1 MRKVTVK
8 ARRKIGVNIDMTP
21 MVDVMMLLLIFFMMS
36 TTFLVAHPGFT
47 ITPPQATSGTPQ
59 PPEHITVLVNREGQI
74 ALGDKL
80 ISIGDLAATVA
91 AKAHNSP
98 LIFIKADKHSQ
109 HGKVVEVIDAV
120 KRAGAGKISL
130 AVEPKG

>member
-1 MRKVTVK
+1 MRT
-8 ARRKIGVNIDMTP
+8 RRSSNHLPVHVDMTP

-36 TTFLVAHPGFT
+36 TTFLVAHPGFN
-47 ITPPQATSGTPQ
+47 ITPPQASSGTPQ

-80 ISIGDLAATVA
+80 ISLGDLAASVA
-91 AKAHNSP
+91 TKAHNSP

-120 KRAGAGKISL
+120 KRAGASKISL

>member
-1 MRKVTVK
+1 MRT
-8 ARRKIGVNIDMTP
+8 RRSSNHLPVHVDMTP

-36 TTFLVAHPGFT
+36 TTFLVAHPGFN
-47 ITPPQATSGTPQ
+47 ITPPQASSGTPQ
-59 PPEHITVLVNREGQI
+59 PPEHITVLVNRQGQI
-74 ALGDKL
+74 ALGDKV
-80 ISIGDLAATVA
+80 ISLGDLAATVA
-91 AKAHNSP
+91 TKAHNSP

>member
-1 MRKVTVK
+1 MRT
-8 ARRKIGVNIDMTP
+8 RRSSDHLPVHVDMTP

-47 ITPPQATSGTPQ
+47 ITPPQASSGTPQ
-59 PPEHITVLVNREGQI
+59 PPEHLTVLVNREGQI

>member
-1 MRKVTVK
+1 MRT
-8 ARRKIGVNIDMTP
+8 RRQKSPVPIHVDMTP

-47 ITPPQATSGTPQ
+47 IQPPQATSGAPQ

-80 ISIGDLAATVA
+80 ISLGDLTATVA
-91 AKAHNSP
+91 TKAHTHP
-98 LIFIKADKHSQ
+98 LIFIKADKNSQ

-120 KRAGAGKISL
+120 KRAGASKISL
-130 AVEPKG
+130 AVDPKG

>member
-1 MRKVTVK
+1 MRN
-8 ARRKIGVNIDMTP
+8 RRISSHESVHVDMTP

-36 TTFLVAHPGFT
+36 TTFLVAHPGFN

-59 PPEHITVLVNREGQI
+59 PPEHITVLVNRDGQL
-74 ALGDKL
+74 AMGNKV
-80 ISIGDLAATVA
+80 ISITDLTATVA
-91 AKAHNSP
+91 TKAHNSP

-130 AVEPKG
+130 AVDPMGS

>member
-1 MRKVTVK
+1 MRT
-8 ARRKIGVNIDMTP
+8 RRVSSHQPVHVDMTP

-36 TTFLVAHPGFT
+36 TTFLVAHPGFN
-47 ITPPQATSGTPQ
+47 ITPPQAQSGTPQ
-59 PPEHITVLVNREGQI
+59 PPEHITVLVNRDGQI

-80 ISIGDLAATVA
+80 ISLSDLTATVA
-91 AKAHNSP
+91 TKAHKSP
-98 LIFIKADKHSQ
+98 MVFIKADKHSQ

-130 AVEPKG
+130 AVDPKG